1 MASMMG
7 NAFLGAAL
15 ALSLGAVLFCASSK
29 ESPVGKWA
37 GRLVFLSGIASLAT
51 ALCLMYFIFADRFD
65 IAYVVGYSS
74 RELPTVY
81 KFSAFWA
88 GQQGSFLLWLFFH
101 AAVGVLLLRG
111 KQMDSA
117 AMGIYMLLQSV
128 IAILVLGKS
137 PFALQEA
144 AVEDGMG
151 LNPLLQDPWMAVHP
165 PIIFLGYAML
175 AIPLAYSA
183 GALLRR
189 KGDADWMEPARR
201 WTLAAWAFLGAGIFI
216 GGYWAYKVLGWGGYW
231 GWDPVENSSL
241 VPWLVAAVFLHL
253 LKGARVRKPILP
265 MAHLAAIFAFS
276 LVLYGTFL
284 TRSGLLGDFSVHSF
298 SGTSIGLAITVA
310 NAVILLGGLALLTA
324 RVNDLPKGNMY
335 EGSNSRE
342 FLLLLGMLLMVF
354 VAAVVF
360 LGMSMPLLTQ
370 LAGRPAAMDTSFYV
384 RTTMPLAICL
394 MLAMT
399 VACQRFYG
407 VGKLLP
413 KSNLPLAALVA
424 GVALPLAV
432 GVREILPVVLSGV
445 SLMASA
451 ASIQSWKNRAL
462 SLGGMIAHVGVGIA
476 LSAMVLAGS
485 GSQSVT
491 EVFSLGETHR
501 IFGHEITYQG
511 QEFLEDG
518 SAKYYVYRVDGREI
532 KALTKLRSN
541 GTDAAREPAI
551 DRGGRG
557 DIYIAPSP
565 AEDAGIGEMTLKR
578 NEIAMDGEFAYIFED
593 GEIRASEGN
602 GEHMLATARISVT
615 DGEIVDVVEPTII
628 VTRNSGTSKPVSVLK
643 GKKRIRLTGLTE
655 DQKKARIEILP
666 SEAEL
671 AQMPVQAT
679 VSEKPL
685 IWALWL
691 GCALVTVGCMTAV
704 WKGRIR

>member
-1 MASMMG
+1 M
-7 NAFLGAAL
+7 LGVISLAL
-15 ALSLGAVLFCASSK
+15 ALIFSLAAVLCFAFPS
-29 ESPVGKWA
+29 ERA
-37 GRLVFLSGIASLAT
+37 GRWGRGLAVLSFVAVLMASIYLLVL
-51 ALCLMYFIFADRFD
+51 IFANRFD
-65 IAYVVGYSS
+65 IAYVANYSAI
-74 RELPTVY
+74 ELPVIY
-81 KFSAFWA
+81 KVSAFWA
-88 GQQGSFLLWLFFH
+88 GQQGSFLLWLLIH
-101 AAVGVLLLRG
+101 GAAGLYLAVKKDLPPAGMAVYMGLMALLTVLV
-111 KQMDSA
+111 MA
-117 AMGIYMLLQSV
+117 
-128 IAILVLGKS
+128 KS
-137 PFALQEA
+137 PFVPSEA
-144 AVEDGMG
+144 VVQNGVG
-151 LNPLLQDPWMAVHP
+151 LNPLLQDPWMAIHP
-165 PIIFLGYAML
+165 PIIFVGYALL
-175 AIPLAYSA
+175 AVPLTYSA
-183 GALLRR
+183 AALLTGQ
-189 KGDADWMEPARR
+189 KAQEWLPAARR
-201 WTLAAWAFLGAGIFI
+201 WALVGWSFLGAGIFI

-298 SGTSIGLAITVA
+298 SGTSIGLTIAVA

-324 RVNDLPKGNMY
+324 RVNDLLKGNMY

-424 GVALPLAV
+424 GVALSLAV
-432 GVREILPVVLSGV
+432 GVREILPMFLAGV

-565 AEDAGIGEMTLKR
+565 AEDAGIGEMTLKS

-655 DQKKARIEILP
+655 DRKKVRIEILP